1 MARKLTIL
9 MVEEDDFFAQI
20 CARHFALH
28 KWITKVVKNFS
39 EADKKLKRF
48 SPDIIIV
55 DIALEEKAGLKWIKN
70 LRQQEIFKIVS
81 IVVLSGLG
89 DRESIIEAIL
99 SGANKYFL
107 KSQITPHEFAEQIKT
122 ILTPLNTP

>member
-1 MARKLTIL
+1 MPRKLTIL

-28 KWITKVVKNFS
+28 KGVTKVVKSFS

-48 SPDIIIV
+48 FPDIIIIDV
-55 DIALEEKAGLKWIKN
+55 ALEEKVGFKWIKD
-70 LRQQEIFKIVS
+70 LRQQEAVKTVP
-81 IVVLSGLG
+81 IVVLTGLG
-89 DRESIIEAIL
+89 DRDSIREALL

-107 KSQITPHEFAEQIKT
+107 KSQITPHELAEQISKL
-122 ILTPLNTP
+122 I